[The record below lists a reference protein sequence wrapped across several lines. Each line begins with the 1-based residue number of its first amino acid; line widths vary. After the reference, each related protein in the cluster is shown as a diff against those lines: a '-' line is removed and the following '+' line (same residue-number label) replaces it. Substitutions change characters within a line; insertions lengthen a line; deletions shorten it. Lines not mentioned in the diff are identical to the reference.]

1 MQSPPSLP
9 FFYRIQEDIYTK
21 SEEIESGGEGEG
33 ISQNTQKRKVETQN
47 GVQANQYQVQGTAG
61 EWKSDAP
68 IHVTWSACKSAA
80 SRSEFRVQRAAVTSG
95 ADIAVLLILGGC
107 GDAWDVPRSERL

>member
-21 SEEIESGGEGEG
+21 SEEIESGGEGEE
-33 ISQNTQKRKVETQN
+33 ISQNTQKRKVETQIR
-47 GVQANQYQVQGTAG
+47 VQANRYQVQGTVG

-80 SRSEFRVQRAAVTSG
+80 NHLEISVERAAVTSG
-95 ADIAVLLILGGC
+95 VDIAVLMILGGC
-107 GDAWDVPRSERL
+107 GVA